1 MEIPEVY
8 DRAEAQEMVC
18 RSQADYASEFGHPSE
33 RVKALLSLLGLDD
46 RGEVTISSPAQYG
59 APTARRRR

>member
-8 DRAEAQEMVC
+8 DRAEAQEMVR

-46 RGEVTISSPAQYG
+46 R
-59 APTARRRR
+59 AR